1 MVSHPSP
8 FPGQSSCDEAGSPP
22 HHKVKPKASPASPHL
37 KHFLPSPWEAKPHT
51 PVCTVCSPGRGNS
64 NQLALPYLGSTP
76 RSGERG
82 QALKENIY
90 THTHKINPSLK
101 AGLSPRVREILIP
114 NVSQGSKL

>member
-76 RSGERG
+76 CSGERG

-101 AGLSPRVREILIP
+101 AGLSPRVREI
-114 NVSQGSKL
+114 